1 MMAGTLR
8 VRRSQGALSGVL
20 LVLLGIWGALIPFVG
35 PYFHYAYTPDK
46 AFDATAG
53 RMWLEVLPG
62 VVTLVCGL
70 VVLTSRFRPVAVFG
84 AWLAALAGAWFA
96 VGGLIGGR
104 WTSLPSAGVPVGG
117 RTTVLLE
124 QIGIF
129 TGLGVV
135 IVFVAALVLGRFTVV
150 AARDAQAAADARAA
164 AAPAETAAAKT
175 TPDPATT
182 VPTTTVPATTVPTT
196 TVPAPRPPA
205 DALPSSPSAPE
216 AVSTGTPAADSPP
229 VGPAG
234 RGSARASLQRVLP
247 RRVVSKPV
255 SETDDSGSAADQDSA
270 REIAAVG
277 QQD

>member
-70 VVLTSRFRPVAVFG
+70 IVLTSRFRPVAVFG

-104 WTSLPSAGVPVGG
+104 WASLPSAGAPVGG
-117 RTTVLLE
+117 RTAVLLE
-124 QIGIF
+124 QIGFF

-150 AARDAQAAADARAA
+150 AARDAQAAADAQAT
-164 AAPAETAAAKT
+164 AAPAKTTAAKT
-175 TPDPATT
+175 TPDPAST
-182 VPTTTVPATTVPTT
+182 APTT

-205 DALPSSPSAPE
+205 DALPSSRSAPE
-216 AVSTGTPAADSPP
+216 ATSAGPTAADAPA
-229 VGPAG
+229 VGPSG

-255 SETDDSGSAADQDSA
+255 SQTSDSDSAAETDSA
-270 REIAAVG
+270 RQTAAVG